1 MLKSI
6 NRRAKTDQLAKEEDP
21 ITLSSATST
30 ILVCHHNS
38 QYFVVALANVVHKA
52 EGLPGSLKL
61 AMKLHYVAN
70 IKYPDSVK
78 SLHGVLETFSKLP
91 ISVSLGAPAKKVIA
105 ENK

>member
-1 MLKSI
+1 MGTT
-6 NRRAKTDQLAKEEDP
+6 RASPCLALP
-21 ITLSSATST
+21 RPASNTPL
-30 ILVCHHNS
+30 
-38 QYFVVALANVVHKA
+38 VVALANVVHKA

-70 IKYPDSVK
+70 IKYPNSVK
-78 SLHGVLETFSKLP
+78 SLYGVLETFSKLP